1 MKNLSTIWFIK
12 EPIDIE
18 HKEYVLLDY
27 LKSISKNINSKNCY
41 PILRAVSKIVKS
53 LNEFKKNST
62 IGTVIISQLNDEERE
77 YVKNFDFN
85 KLEKSKKDIIVTII
99 ESSLETL
106 YEYSEIFLDMLK
118 EEESKIK
125 IFKVQSKFNS
135 EKEEKANSGILII
148 RNMVT
153 DKIIPYYWQGSVT
166 LKTEHGNKQIC
177 VLKKIIVRNSRY
189 SMNYE
194 FIYHEILDEFSIA
207 KNVSPELFVIEI
219 YEDFDE
225 NSDIYKLAKEKFIET
240 IT

>member
-1 MKNLSTIWFIK
+1 MKNLSTIWFLK

-18 HKEYVLLDY
+18 HKEYILLDY

-53 LNEFKKNST
+53 LNEFKKTNKIGAT
-62 IGTVIISQLNDEERE
+62 IMSQLTDEEKK
-77 YVKNFDFN
+77 YLKGFNFD
-85 KLEKSKKDIIVTII
+85 KLEHGKKESILLII

-118 EEESKIK
+118 DEESKIK

-135 EKEEKANSGILII
+135 EKSEPANSGILII
-148 RNMVT
+148 RNMVN
-153 DKIIPYYWQGSVT
+153 DKIIPYYWQGAVT

-177 VLKKIIVRNSRY
+177 VLKKIILKNSRY

-194 FIYHEILDEFSIA
+194 YIYHEILDEFSIE

>member
-1 MKNLSTIWFIK
+1 MKNLSPIWFIK

-41 PILRAVSKIVKS
+41 PILRAVSKIVKT
-53 LNEFKKNST
+53 LNEFKKNNK
-62 IGTVIISQLNDEERE
+62 IGSALISQLSDEEKKYME
-77 YVKNFDFN
+77 VFNF
-85 KLEKSKKDIIVTII
+85 KSLDIRKKDLISSII
-99 ESSLETL
+99 ESSLEIL

-125 IFKVQSKFNS
+125 IFKVKSKFNS
-135 EKEEKANSGILII
+135 ERIEPANSGILII

-166 LKTEHGNKQIC
+166 LKTDHGNKQIC
-177 VLKKIIVRNSRY
+177 VLKKIILKNSRY

-194 FIYHEILDEFSIA
+194 FIYHEILDEFSIE